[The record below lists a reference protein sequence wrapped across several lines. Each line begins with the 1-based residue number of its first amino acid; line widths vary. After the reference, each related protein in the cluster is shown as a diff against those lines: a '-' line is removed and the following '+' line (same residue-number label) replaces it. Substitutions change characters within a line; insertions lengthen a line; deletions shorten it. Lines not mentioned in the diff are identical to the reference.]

1 MGVATNCTARA
12 DACSIS
18 GTMETSSSHDR
29 DGLLLPKRLQD
40 RCIELL
46 SCLIV
51 ESVGRSG
58 REEDNYVQHEKE
70 EFLSELQQKGKG
82 RASEPVAGHF
92 QAEDEQR
99 TLRHLRS
106 YIGIDGVLGTEE
118 TLSGHFCDQILAYLS
133 SKMWLTDQL
142 VSFVCHRS
150 FGCTT
155 KFPSSIKP
163 CPLKLSTLQTLAQ
176 QPLVDLSLDLRANH
190 PHIREPLISWR
201 DLSAILGNSMVCF
214 TLRSLSLSLE
224 PHVSISGSDSE
235 WLSRLQ
241 CLTRLQFSNLTLP
254 YQCTITNLSKLPHL
268 TVFSVTNS
276 NLSVVPCKNVITIR
290 QLTLSN
296 APLYTN
302 THMLADM
309 LSLRNLVCLDV
320 ARTSSVADRDYM
332 RSSLQRTDW
341 VMKLSQLPLLKYLD
355 VSRHLV
361 SVDDMAH
368 FDSPHHRMNFL
379 GLLSTQACMRRDIN
393 SDVVSLCTHGSVAD
407 TYAGVI
413 QQ

>member
-1 MGVATNCTARA
+1 
-12 DACSIS
+12 
-18 GTMETSSSHDR
+18 METTSSHDR

-51 ESVGRSG
+51 ESVRRIG

-70 EFLSELQQKGKG
+70 ELLLELRQQKGKG
-82 RASEPVAGHF
+82 LVSEPVAGHF
-92 QAEDEQR
+92 QAEDEER

-106 YIGIDGVLGTEE
+106 YIGIDGVLGAEE

-163 CPLKLSTLQTLAQ
+163 CPLKLRTLQTLAQ
-176 QPLVDLSLDLRANH
+176 QPLVDLSLDLKANH
-190 PHIREPLISWR
+190 PHVREPQISWR
-201 DLSAILGNSMVCF
+201 DLSTVLGNSSVCF
-214 TLRSLSLSLE
+214 TLRSLSLS
-224 PHVSISGSDSE
+224 HVRIVGSDVNFE
-235 WLSRLQ
+235 WLIRLQ
-241 CLTRLQFSNLTLP
+241 CLTRLQFSNLILP
-254 YQCTITNLSKLPHL
+254 YQCTITDLSKLPHL

-276 NLSVVPCKNVITIR
+276 NLGVLPCKNVNTLR
-290 QLTLSN
+290 QLMLSN

-309 LSLRNLVCLDV
+309 LSLRNLVSLDV
-320 ARTSSVADRDYM
+320 ARTSSVADRDYL

-407 TYAGVI
+407 TCACVI